1 MALPDFLVVGAPKAG
16 TSALHTALDQ
26 HPQLFMSKVKE
37 PKYFLCDGPPPRSG
51 GPGDAHSYREWIWQ
65 QQRYEA
71 LFEGASPGQLRGES
85 TPFYMSS
92 PDAMARIKDAVPH
105 AKLIA
110 ILRDPIDRAH
120 SNWAHM
126 WADGLETIPDFLAA
140 CAAEESRIE
149 AGWAPIWRYKSAG
162 LYGEQ
167 IRDIYS
173 MFRRDQVH
181 LLRYKDVVDSPRDA
195 INGICRFLGVSQSAV
210 HEVQARNVGSFV
222 ADSSPNKV
230 LRAAIRAGANAGSYL
245 PPKVWRKA
253 SVPFIW
259 ALQRSP
265 QHRPALVPAEREEL
279 LSYFESD
286 VRLLES
292 ETGRDYSDWLTGRGN
307 GTYSVRKSWAPSR
320 RQVS

>member
-1 MALPDFLVVGAPKAG
+1 
-16 TSALHTALDQ
+16 
-26 HPQLFMSKVKE
+26 MSKVKE

-65 QQRYEA
+65 RPRYEA
-71 LFEGASPGQLRGES
+71 LFEDAPAGQLRGES
-85 TPFYMSS
+85 TPFYMSD

-110 ILRDPIDRAH
+110 VLRDPIDRAY

-140 CAAEESRIE
+140 CAAEESRMV
-149 AGWAPIWRYKSAG
+149 AGWAPIWRYKSTG
-162 LYGEQ
+162 RYGEQ
-167 IRDIYS
+167 LRAVYSLFPRDH
-173 MFRRDQVH
+173 VH
-181 LLRYKDVVDSPRDA
+181 LLRYKDVVDNPRYALDS
-195 INGICRFLGVSQSAV
+195 ICRFLGVSEGLV
-210 HEVQARNVGSFV
+210 YEVNARNVGSFV
-222 ADSSPNKV
+222 ADSAPNKV
-230 LRAAIRAGANAGSYL
+230 LRATIRTGASAGSYF

-253 SVPFIW
+253 SVPLIW

-265 QHRPALVPAEREEL
+265 QHRPALEPAEREQL

-286 VRLLES
+286 VRLLEG
-292 ETGRDYSDWLTGRGN
+292 ETGRDYEDWLTGLGN